1 MRSWSLAV
9 STGGQVGFDL
19 NPGGCSG
26 AMCLV
31 EWKSHRAPSMIHG
44 TARLQRWVVGVVS
57 SYSQQWRCI
66 PLICVS
72 RQSPYPGIQTCGL
85 RHSRCLPR
93 VFPLHHI
100 TSLDA
105 TLNITVMGES
115 DSTLDY
121 QNYSTLPLYSSPLVS
136 YLNVYP
142 HWLRL
147 PFTLADIQ
155 LEDSPSMWERT
166 GPQRPS
172 PLHTHS
178 GSFSPLV
185 SPST

>member
-1 MRSWSLAV
+1 MTSYSCPIEAHASYIQRGGDNAIEVSRASGMRSWSLAV

-31 EWKSHRAPSMIHG
+31 ERKSRRAPSMIHG
-44 TARLQRWVVGVVS
+44 TARLQRWVVGALS

-121 QNYSTLPLYSSPLVS
+121 QKSIPLFLYTVVL
-136 YLNVYP
+136 
-142 HWLRL
+142 
-147 PFTLADIQ
+147 
-155 LEDSPSMWERT
+155 
-166 GPQRPS
+166 
-172 PLHTHS
+172 
-178 GSFSPLV
+178 
-185 SPST
+185 